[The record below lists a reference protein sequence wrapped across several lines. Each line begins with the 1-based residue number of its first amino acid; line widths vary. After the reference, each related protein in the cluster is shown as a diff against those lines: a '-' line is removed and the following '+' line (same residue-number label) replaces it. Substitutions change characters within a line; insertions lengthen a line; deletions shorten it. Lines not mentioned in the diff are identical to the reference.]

1 MTLYKVRNTA
11 VSIHCHITLWRMYW
25 FSTVYV
31 DTCTYLTDICMYVDT
46 MSYLIDICMYIDT
59 MSCLI
64 DVIYVIDH
72 LILLYM
78 KMKWRMRVKY

>member
-31 DTCTYLTDICMYVDT
+31 DTCTYLIDICMYV
-46 MSYLIDICMYIDT
+46 DT

-72 LILLYM
+72 LILHYM
-78 KMKWRMRVKY
+78 KMKWKMRVKY